1 MRGLD
6 DRDHGKSEAVALQGL
21 PVMQDESG
29 WCDGSLAVAWIVFG
43 EDPAGGA

>member
-6 DRDHGKSEAVALQGL
+6 DRDCGKSEAVAVQGL

-29 WCDGSLAVAWIVFG
+29 CDGSLAVVFFR
-43 EDPAGGA
+43 

>member
-6 DRDHGKSEAVALQGL
+6 DRDYGKSEAVAL

-29 WCDGSLAVAWIVFG
+29 CDGSLAVA
-43 EDPAGGA
+43 